1 MRYRLHLRSRPVLD
15 QLDDR
20 CLLSGLTP
28 SQLTTA
34 YGLNAI
40 SFTSSSGST
49 VKGDGTG
56 ETIALIE
63 AYNDPNIASDLH
75 KFDVKYNLPDPKLTV
90 IDQAGSQTNSGWA
103 SEEALDVEWA
113 HAIAPGANI
122 VVVEARSQSITDL
135 LKAVN
140 TARSTAGVVAISMSW
155 GFPESSTETSYDQY
169 FATPAGHTG
178 ITFIAASGDSGTVEY
193 PSASPDVLS
202 VGGTSLALSN
212 TGTYGSETA
221 WFDSGGGYSQYE
233 PEPSYQ
239 TSVQTTGQRSTP
251 DVAFDANPN
260 TGVAVYETP
269 PGSSTGS
276 WQVVG
281 GTSLGA
287 PSWAGIIAIVD
298 QGRALAGKGSLD
310 GPTQTLPSLYALSAT
325 AYHAVSASPLGGG
338 GVVSVFGFSGF
349 GLTVPNW
356 YWGGFGFGFG
366 SGSGDG
372 SSGSGSSGGTSGGAN
387 TSAGLGSPNG
397 PSLISDLVASTT
409 TTPLTT
415 TTGSGQSGSGSAPTT
430 PPSGSG
436 SGSKSHHT
444 VRRGAKATRA
454 KAHETAVAGHKLV
467 VQVSAPLSRRPGWR

>member
-1 MRYRLHLRSRPVLD
+1 MRKRLRLRSRPVLD

-34 YGLNAI
+34 YGLDAI
-40 SFTSSSGST
+40 SFTSSPGST

-63 AYNDPNIASDLH
+63 AYSDPNVASDLH
-75 KFDVKYNLPDPKLTV
+75 TFDVRYNLPDPKLTV

-155 GFPESSTETSYDQY
+155 GFPESSAETSYDQY
-169 FATPAGHTG
+169 FTTPAGHTG
-178 ITFIAASGDSGTVEY
+178 ITFIASSGDSGTVEY
-193 PSASPDVLS
+193 PSASPYVLS
-202 VGGTSLALSN
+202 VGGTSLVLGSA
-212 TGTYGSETA
+212 GAYGSETA
-221 WFDSGGGYSQYE
+221 WFESGGGYSQYE

-239 TSVQTTGQRSTP
+239 KSVQTTGQRSTP
-251 DVAFDANPN
+251 DVAFDADPN

-269 PGSSTGS
+269 PGSSNGS

-310 GPTQTLPSLYALSAT
+310 GPTQTLPSLYALSST
-325 AYHAVSASPLGGG
+325 AFHAVSASPLGGG
-338 GVVSVFGFSGF
+338 RFGPVFVFSGF

-356 YWGGFGFGFG
+356 YWGGFGFGPG
-366 SGSGDG
+366 SGEG
-372 SSGSGSSGGTSGGAN
+372 SSGSGSSGGTSSGAN
-387 TSAGLGSPNG
+387 TSTGLGSPNG
-397 PSLISDLVASTT
+397 PSLVSSLVASTT

-436 SGSKSHHT
+436 SKRHHAA
-444 VRRGAKATRA
+444 RHSAKATKA
-454 KAHETAVAGHKLV
+454 KAHVTTVHGRKVV

>member
-20 CLLSGLTP
+20 SLLSGLTP

-135 LKAVN
+135 LEAVN

-169 FATPAGHTG
+169 FTTPAGHTG

-202 VGGTSLALSN
+202 VGGTSLALGN